1 MKRNLILCSAI
12 ALIAAGCGER
22 AASADSPDQVPTAAT
37 APHTDS
43 ILAMDTMIA
52 LYQARLP
59 QVTSF
64 GDDAARSID
73 ELVDRFV
80 NAVRDSSTAALADIT
95 LSEAEFAYLYFPT
108 SIYARS
114 PYAQPPA
121 VNWLLMEQNS
131 LKGRQRLLREYGGR
145 PLVVHGYD
153 CVKEPVKEGHNRIHE
168 HCTLRLDV
176 AGDRLRNVRLFGSIM
191 ERAGR
196 FKLMSLANRL

>member
-1 MKRNLILCSAI
+1 MKHHLVVWG
-12 ALIAAGCGER
+12 ALALVTAGCGER
-22 AASADSPDQVPTAAT
+22 AAEAGSPDQVPTA
-37 APHTDS
+37 PGDS

-52 LYQARLP
+52 RHQASLP
-59 QVTSF
+59 HVTSL
-64 GDDAARSID
+64 GDDAARSIE

-80 NAVRDSSTAALADIT
+80 TAVRDSSTARLVAIT

-131 LKGRQRLLREYGGR
+131 LKGRDRLLREYGGR
-145 PLVVHGYD
+145 SIAVEGYD
-153 CVKEPVKEGHNRIHE
+153 CVVQPLVEGSNRIHE
-168 HCTLRLDV
+168 RCTLRLNIAGGSV
-176 AGDRLRNVRLFGSIM
+176 ANVRLFGSIL
-191 ERAGR
+191 ERDGK